1 MDFANHPGQLFVVAT
16 LLPLASFLFLLVCF
30 AIRSA
35 LRSSKEGTAGA
46 AIYQALGGDVPPKWP
61 AWVATAAIGL
71 ACVLCVIGAVRYVGG
86 HEEIEQSLHKLDH
99 DTHSLEG
106 KLHDA
111 KGAEKQRIRD

>member
-35 LRSSKEGTAGA
+35 LRSAKEGTSGA
-46 AIYQALGGDVPPKWP
+46 TIYQALGGDVPPKWP

-71 ACVLCVIGAVRYVGG
+71 ACAFCVIGAVRYLGG
-86 HEEIEQSLHKLDH
+86 YQEMEQSLHNLEREIQKL
-99 DTHSLEG
+99 EE
-106 KLHDA
+106 KKHDA
-111 KGAEKQRIRD
+111 D